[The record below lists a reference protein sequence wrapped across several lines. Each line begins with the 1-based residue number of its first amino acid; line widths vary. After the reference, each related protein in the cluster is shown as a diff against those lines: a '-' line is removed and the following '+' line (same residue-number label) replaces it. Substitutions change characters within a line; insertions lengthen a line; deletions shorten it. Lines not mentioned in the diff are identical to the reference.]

1 MTFYVAV
8 QVGIPFISVT
18 KILTFRFLLVKF
30 SGASSFDIDLSQWN
44 VSRLEFATSMFYGA
58 ALFNQSL
65 CSWREILPT
74 DVLLET
80 IFTESGCSDASD
92 PILNGSSFCMDCR
105 TT

>member
-1 MTFYVAV
+1 
-8 QVGIPFISVT
+8 
-18 KILTFRFLLVKF
+18 VKF
-30 SGASSFDIDLSQWN
+30 SGASSFNADLSQWN
-44 VSRLEFATSMFYGA
+44 VSRLAFATSMFYGA

-80 IFTESGCSDASD
+80 IFTESGCSDASAD
-92 PILNGSSFCMDCR
+92 PILNGTSFCMNCR